1 MFVKTLATERP
12 AGREVQSC
20 AATQSEAA
28 SAQVGV
34 ISKVLLILEA
44 LHNSPAGLCLKG
56 ICDATKINKST
67 AHRFLKHLEREEYL
81 LRTPGGAYL
90 IGPRLAQMS
99 NCTRRGASLQAAA
112 RPTLSDLWRSTHE
125 TVNLGV
131 LNQGSVFYVDV
142 MESPHEFRLVSR
154 IGTRRPLHVTGL
166 GKVLTAFLP
175 TNEYERTVS
184 GIIFQ
189 QLTPKSISNANQ
201 LRVELEKVRR
211 QGYAVDNEE
220 ALLGCRCVSAPV
232 LNNDNVAIGA
242 LSVAGPVTR
251 MSQARVPALA
261 KEVKGAA
268 KAVSLAMGF
277 AA

>member
-1 MFVKTLATERP
+1 MKTLATESA
-12 AGREVQSC
+12 AGPQAQQRYAIRKSGDAC
-20 AATQSEAA
+20 
-28 SAQVGV
+28 AQVGV

-44 LHNSPAGLCLKG
+44 LHNSQAGLCLKG

-81 LRTPGGAYL
+81 LRTPGGIYL

-99 NCTRRGASLQAAA
+99 ADSRKGTPLQAAA
-112 RPTLSDLWRSTHE
+112 RSTLSDLWRSTHE
-125 TVNLGV
+125 TVNLAV
-131 LNQGSVFYVDV
+131 LDHGSVFYVDV

-175 TNEYERTVS
+175 TGEYEHVLG
-184 GIIFQ
+184 GIVFERV
-189 QLTPKSISNANQ
+189 TPKSISNTNQ
-201 LRVELEKVRR
+201 LRAELEKVRR

-220 ALLGCRCVSAPV
+220 ALLGCRCVSAPI
-232 LNNDNVAIGA
+232 LNNDNIAIGA

-251 MSQARVPALA
+251 ISQNRVAALG
-261 KEVKGAA
+261 KKVKAAA
-268 KAVSLAMGF
+268 KTVSIAMGF

>member
-1 MFVKTLATERP
+1 MKTRAAESAAGLEAQRN
-12 AGREVQSC
+12 AGRASGD
-20 AATQSEAA
+20 A

-44 LHNSPAGLCLKG
+44 LQSSPAGLCLKG
-56 ICDATKINKST
+56 VCDATKINKST

-81 LRTPGGAYL
+81 LRTPAGAYL

-99 NCTRRGASLQAAA
+99 ACARKGASLQAAA

-125 TVNLGV
+125 TVNLAV
-131 LNQGSVFYVDV
+131 LDHGSVFYVDV

-166 GKVLTAFLP
+166 GKALTAFLP
-175 TNEYERTVS
+175 PCEYENTLT
-184 GIIFQ
+184 GITFQ
-189 QLTPKSISNANQ
+189 RLTPKSISNTSQ
-201 LRVELEKVRR
+201 LRAELEKVRR

-220 ALLGCRCVSAPV
+220 ALLGCRCVSAPI
-232 LNNDNVAIGA
+232 LNSDNVAIGA
-242 LSVAGPVTR
+242 LSVAGPITR
-251 MSQARVPALA
+251 MSQARVPALG
-261 KEVKGAA
+261 KEVKTAA
-268 KAVSLAMGF
+268 KAVSMAMGF

>member
-1 MFVKTLATERP
+1 MKTRATESAAGPEAQRN
-12 AGREVQSC
+12 AGR
-20 AATQSEAA
+20 APGDA

-44 LHNSPAGLCLKG
+44 LQSSPAGLCLKG
-56 ICDATKINKST
+56 VCDATKINKST

-81 LRTPGGAYL
+81 LRTPAGAYL

-99 NCTRRGASLQAAA
+99 ACARKGASLQAAA

-125 TVNLGV
+125 TVNLAV
-131 LNQGSVFYVDV
+131 LDHGSVFYVDV

-166 GKVLTAFLP
+166 GKALTAFLP
-175 TNEYERTVS
+175 PSEYENTLT
-184 GIIFQ
+184 GITFQ
-189 QLTPKSISNANQ
+189 RLTPKSISNTSQ
-201 LRVELEKVRR
+201 LRAELEKVRR

-220 ALLGCRCVSAPV
+220 ALLGCRCVSAPI
-232 LNNDNVAIGA
+232 LNSDNVAIGA
-242 LSVAGPVTR
+242 LSVAGPITR
-251 MSQARVPALA
+251 MSQARVPALG
-261 KEVKGAA
+261 KEVKTAA
-268 KAVSLAMGF
+268 KAVSMAMGF